1 MRMGR
6 VAIVYRLNPTTD
18 ESVEVDPEAIRE
30 MALGLKSDE
39 FDVQGAEVKP
49 LAFGLKFVQ
58 VHVTMD
64 DSEGLSDRFEEQL
77 STITGVG
84 EVEVVSL
91 GLL

>member
-1 MRMGR
+1 MGR

-49 LAFGLKFVQ
+49 PRP
-58 VHVTMD
+58 
-64 DSEGLSDRFEEQL
+64 SD
-77 STITGVG
+77 
-84 EVEVVSL
+84 
-91 GLL
+91 